1 MSVIIIRYF
10 LEPISSYTFWK
21 STFPPRPMER
31 VDAIFLHRLSSGR
44 NMCHRGSVSNL
55 STRPLMIPRVNDM
68 AKGLPHMDS
77 LKSHINTVSSG
88 RSWGMTQ
95 STSYFLAIVRKTGAR
110 SLSATAEPWS
120 ENILSPG
127 VSAAAPEVENTF
139 RQEIAPRYLR
149 ICLLASV
156 KGKKSRAKRFVKGF
170 FRSTGSHLTNSL
182 GFSDS
187 WSSINCPRTT
197 ESIVLS
203 PASDIPYNSHR
214 SLHVPCTGTRLRGL
228 SANLGNPFNT
238 SVIIAIYPPRFPRPN
253 Q

>member
-1 MSVIIIRYF
+1 
-10 LEPISSYTFWK
+10 
-21 STFPPRPMER
+21 
-31 VDAIFLHRLSSGR
+31 
-44 NMCHRGSVSNL
+44 MCQRGSVSKV

-88 RSWGMTQ
+88 R
-95 STSYFLAIVRKTGAR
+95 TSAITYSVSHFLAIVRNAGAR
-110 SLSATAEPWS
+110 TLSATAD

-127 VSAAAPEVENTF
+127 TAAAPATQNTF
-139 RQEIAPRYLR
+139 RQQTAPRYLR

-156 KGKKSRAKRFVKGF
+156 KGKKSRAKRLVKGF

-187 WSSINCPRTT
+187 WSSINCLRTT
-197 ESIVLS
+197 ESITLS
-203 PASDIPYNSHR
+203 PASDIPYKSHR
-214 SLHVPCTGTRLRGL
+214 SLHVPCAGTRLRGL
-228 SANLGNPFNT
+228 SSNLGNPFNT
-238 SVIIAIYPPRFPRPN
+238 SVIIAIYPARFPMPN